1 MSPESKREGQS
12 TEQPRDLLVL
22 GKGQEEIMQQLMD
35 LRTGEAPE
43 SPPKWGQLEDGSR
56 KAGGSHSRV
65 SEGTGPPD
73 EV

>member
-1 MSPESKREGQS
+1 MFPESKREGQS

-35 LRTGEAPE
+35 PRTGEAPE

-56 KAGGSHSRV
+56 NGG
-65 SEGTGPPD
+65 GGGPTLG
-73 EV
+73 